1 MPLTLAQLATLKT
14 AIIADPVA
22 GPLRAA
28 GDSFSL
34 GVWCNNPST
43 TLAWQ
48 SSVAAQVSDE
58 AATYTLFDSIIAG
71 KRDSWGVFSA
81 QSLLLLIQ
89 DARTSVR
96 LAMSSP
102 GQLRLLMPNLVSP
115 PGSCKSRM

>member
-102 GQLRLLMPNLVSP
+102 G
-115 PGSCKSRM
+115 